1 MTDASYSFDP
11 ATYVEVVA
19 EIPEYERLQ
28 AEVAAATAGLGVGR
42 FLDLGAG
49 TGATTLSVLAHHP
62 DASVVALD
70 ESEQML
76 AAARSALGENATV
89 VTVVAG
95 LADPLPDGPFDL
107 VVSALAVHHLD
118 GPGKA
123 DLFRRVARILAP
135 GGRFVMGDLVV
146 PENPADVVTEI
157 DGVVDVPS
165 SAADQLVWLEE
176 AGLTPSVTWSSRDLA
191 VLIGDKPA

>member
-1 MTDASYSFDP
+1 MTDGSYRFDP
-11 ATYVEVVA
+11 ATYADVVA

-28 AEVAAATAGLGVGR
+28 AEVAAATAGLAVGR

-49 TGATTLSVLAHHP
+49 TGATTRSVLAHHP
-62 DASVVALD
+62 GARVVALD

-76 AAARSALGENATV
+76 AVARSALGEAVTTV
-89 VTVVAG
+89 VGG

-107 VVSALAVHHLD
+107 IVSALAVHHLD

-135 GGRFVMGDLVV
+135 GGRFVLGDLVV
-146 PENPADVVTEI
+146 PEDPADVVTEV

-165 SAADQLVWLEE
+165 SAADQLSWLED
-176 AGLTPSVTWSSRDLA
+176 AGLAASVTWASRDLA
-191 VLIGDKPA
+191 VLAGNKPA